1 MQLNSDINYT
11 PENEVIYLP
20 FEEELF
26 LNVTKFDYSS
36 FMLNTLYETCKDQ
49 KFLNKLFIWLSEKFN
64 LDIDQIRNYF
74 NNNFDEET
82 RESLGKLVDT
92 QYHRIQMLTIEFM
105 FELLPF
111 NYLIKISQKRGR
123 KLSDLMVNFRGD
135 LLECIEGEI
144 KQIDNM
150 LITLNT
156 VRNGLQNKEQ
166 LKKFSGLHSASIS
179 VARKTQ
185 LENMYLYSIV
195 NSWNQD
201 NIKDILTQ
209 LLDDDLVYNNLYE
222 VDGGL

>member
-1 MQLNSDINYT
+1 MQLNNDINYV
-11 PENEVIYLP
+11 PDDEVTYLP

-26 LNVTKFDYSS
+26 QNVTS
-36 FMLNTLYETCKDQ
+36 FKYENFVLTTLYETCKDQ
-49 KFLNKLFIWLSEKFN
+49 RFLEKLFTWVCEKFN
-64 LDIDQIRNYF
+64 LDIDEIKAYF

-82 RESLGKLVDT
+82 RESLGKLVDN
-92 QYHRIQMLTIEFM
+92 QYHRIQMLTIEFI

-111 NYLIKISQKRGR
+111 NYLIKISQKRGN
-123 KLSDLMVNFRGD
+123 KFSDLMVNFRGD
-135 LLECIEGEI
+135 LTECIEGEI

-150 LITLNT
+150 LLTLNT

-185 LENMYLYSIV
+185 LENMYLYSVV

-201 NIKDILTQ
+201 NMNTILTQ
-209 LLDDDLVYNNLYE
+209 LLDDDLVYTNLYSN
-222 VDGGL
+222 